1 LYQDHYQK
9 FDTIGQ
15 EWIDAVRKCLQV
27 KLVPILRP
35 FVMATCESIKQTA
48 FDSHPSCYLYPDF
61 GKPSICDIGAANWA
75 RIFWTV
81 KGALI
86 QDATATLKQMLDV
99 LSACGTDILST
110 GMEKIQLIF
119 RQVREMVVSDLNKF
133 AENIADQVSSKT
145 GWYHR
150 GVIVFGFP
158 TLKSSNRNKRSADNN
173 TDLFYVNL
181 LIAAQSEFDLNAPN
195 MLATNVSAEA
205 INIAKAI
212 ENGEIRLDMEEGT
225 EFKGL
230 SICIDYNCT
239 EISLQVTPAQQEKQD
254 KGGVNRTT
262 IIVVVCALTL
272 GMILV
277 VSGIVILKKV
287 RHS

>member
-1 LYQDHYQK
+1 
-9 FDTIGQ
+9 
-15 EWIDAVRKCLQV
+15 
-27 KLVPILRP
+27 
-35 FVMATCESIKQTA
+35 MATCESIKQTA

-61 GKPSICDIGAANWA
+61 GKPSICEIGCDNWV

-86 QDATATLKQMLDV
+86 QDAIATVKQMWDVYEACDCDV
-99 LSACGTDILST
+99 LSL
-110 GMEKIQLIF
+110 GMEMIRLVFRHVWGKI
-119 RQVREMVVSDLNKF
+119 VTNLNKM
-133 AENIADQVSSKT
+133 AQIIANQISRIK
-145 GWYHR
+145 GWYKR
-150 GVIVFGFP
+150 GVLIFGFP
-158 TLKSSNRNKRSADNN
+158 TPESPNRNKRSADNN

-205 INIAKAI
+205 ISVAKAI
-212 ENGEIRLDMEEGT
+212 ENGEIRLDIEEGI
-225 EFKGL
+225 EFTGL

-239 EISLQVTPAQQEKQD
+239 ETSLQVTPAQQAQQEKQD

-262 IIVVVCALTL
+262 IIVVVCAVTF

-277 VSGIVILKKV
+277 VSGVVILKKV
-287 RHS
+287 RRS